1 VTADAV
7 MGFDDPTDLTIAHA
21 LYKRFVLGDA
31 SFQYAGVKIDGL
43 SREDLDRL
51 DIDLETSRAGSITSS
66 TTSKSVS

>member
-43 SREDLDRL
+43 SREKIRPTRQRSRNQPCPDR
-51 DIDLETSRAGSITSS
+51 
-66 TTSKSVS
+66 

>member
-1 VTADAV
+1 

-43 SREDLDRL
+43 SRRRSSTDSTA
-51 DIDLETSRAGSITSS
+51 ISKPAVPGSITSS
-66 TTSKSVS
+66 TTS